1 MTRGGAE
8 VDVTRNWRAEFRV
21 LISENAD
28 NIGRSILPS
37 RIRELL
43 IRISSRAFLVLP
55 KKENFLICVYG
66 FTDSVCRVLIA

>member
-21 LISENAD
+21 VVNENAD

-37 RIRELL
+37 RIRELH
-43 IRISSRAFLVLP
+43 IRISSRA
-55 KKENFLICVYG
+55 
-66 FTDSVCRVLIA
+66 